1 MTGKPGRHKAADASQ
16 ASWSHLCAIEAE
28 LGAEK
33 AKKTR
38 NRAAGVQPQAPVRVL
53 FFKRYL

>member
-1 MTGKPGRHKAADASQ
+1 MAGKPGRHKAVDASQ
-16 ASWSHLCAIEAE
+16 ASWSQLYAMEAE

-38 NRAAGVQPQAPVRVL
+38 NRAAGAQPQARVRVL
-53 FFKRYL
+53 FFK